1 MLKELLCEHSWVLVY
16 GMSSCGMHMQKWRA
30 GDVWAKL
37 LNHSHRRTG
46 MHKSGYQVMWATKF
60 SSLVP
65 RICGSS
71 VWNMLHFTLFTPRIL
86 RWLPEFSKIF
96 GPMEKNVGQCL
107 MVFQFFSVV
116 YSATLNDMHFFVLA
130 LTPQYC
136 QSTYI
141 SFTLSIKLKKFLLAA
156 HPWQVSDQWVC
167 PQGPHTLHNLC
178 SLHIATAS

>member
-1 MLKELLCEHSWVLVY
+1 MLKELLCEHSWGLVY

-30 GDVWAKL
+30 GGFWAKL
-37 LNHSHRRTG
+37 LNHSHRRTR
-46 MHKSGYQVMWATKF
+46 MLKSGYQVMWATKF

-86 RWLPEFSKIF
+86 RWLPEFSKIC
-96 GPMEKNVGQCL
+96 GHIEKNVGQCL

-116 YSATLNDMHFFVLA
+116 FSTTLNDMDFFVLSVN
-130 LTPQYC
+130 LYFF
-136 QSTYI
+136 YI
-141 SFTLSIKLKKFLLAA
+141 QHKIKKKFLAA
-156 HPWQVSDQWVC
+156 HLWQVSNQWVC
-167 PQGPHTLHNLC
+167 PQGPHSLHNLW